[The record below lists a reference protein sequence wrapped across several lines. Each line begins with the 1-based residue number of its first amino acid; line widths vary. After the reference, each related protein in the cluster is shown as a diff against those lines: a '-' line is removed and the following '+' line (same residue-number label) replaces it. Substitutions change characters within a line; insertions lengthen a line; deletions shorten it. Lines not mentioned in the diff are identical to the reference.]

1 MAKPSK
7 AFKKFASSGKLKE
20 TIQKRRSTQQAR
32 RKFEDRVA
40 QRKKQ
45 RGAAVDEGA
54 DGADDD
60 DEEDDRSDKA
70 LGVGGRAG
78 GVGKEVDD
86 LLKDDLRLAGPE
98 SEGDS
103 EDEEDEEEGEEED
116 ELDEDDEL
124 SEGEEDDLEQSEEA
138 MKKAMKQLEKNDPEF
153 FKYLQQNDKDLLEFG
168 EQASGDDEDEDEDMD
183 GAEEENG
190 ADEADEDEDGDEDE
204 DMEGDDEEEEERA
217 KTPVTRKMLR
227 EWQEGMLKVCAS
239 IPYSHQHTEGRRRGV
254 ERCLNVRPYYKG
266 ADEQLHSIR
275 SLRKTLLAFRAAAHM
290 NEEDANEGEGSSTRY
305 TINSPLGA
313 LHFSP

>member
-7 AFKKFASSGKLKE
+7 QFKKFASSGKLKE

-32 RKFEDRVA
+32 RKYEDRIA

-45 RGAAVDEGA
+45 RGAPKDEGFG
-54 DGADDD
+54 DEGDDSD
-60 DEEDDRSDKA
+60 EDDRSDRA

-98 SEGDS
+98 SEGDEDDDS
-103 EDEEDEEEGEEED
+103 EGDDEDGEDEEGD
-116 ELDEDDEL
+116 ELDEDDEE
-124 SEGEEDDLEQSEEA
+124 SDGEDEEDLEKSEEA

-168 EQASGDDEDEDEDMD
+168 DASNASDGDDEEMD
-183 GAEEENG
+183 GAEGDAEEEDG
-190 ADEADEDEDGDEDE
+190 EDEEEADV
-204 DMEGDDEEEEERA
+204 DMDDEKEEERA

-227 EWQEGMLKVCAS
+227 EWQEGMLKVS
-239 IPYSHQHTEGRRRGV
+239 ITMTSVHILSGCHDGPYQHAV
-254 ERCLNVRPYYKG
+254 SFL
-266 ADEQLHSIR
+266 
-275 SLRKTLLAFRAAAHM
+275 
-290 NEEDANEGEGSSTRY
+290 
-305 TINSPLGA
+305 PLGG
-313 LHFSP
+313 LD